1 MSQNN
6 EEPRKPIDLNHDE
19 LLGETRES
27 MNTDGLGDAGLH
39 GEDVREE
46 SVHDE
51 HDIREA
57 RSARSMSSQPT
68 VGSSQQREIP
78 ANGSS
83 SQLRMASAQRQSRVH
98 PVERQ
103 AERKPSVPRA
113 RRMKLSVTRVDPWS
127 VTKVSF
133 LLAIAGGIVQIVAVG
148 FIWFLL
154 NSIGL
159 FDSVTQLV
167 SKTGLDAGSF
177 DLSSILSLGT
187 VLSATTI
194 FSIFEVILVMVL
206 ATIGAFLY
214 NLVSAL
220 VGGVHVILGDD

>member
-6 EEPRKPIDLNHDE
+6 DEPRKPIDLNHDE
-19 LLGETRES
+19 LLGGTNADLNS
-27 MNTDGLGDAGLH
+27 AGLSEEDAKVDALHEEPSHEEH
-39 GEDVREE
+39 GPRV
-46 SVHDE
+46 
-51 HDIREA
+51 A
-57 RSARSMSSQPT
+57 RSARSLSSNPAVSENQIHETQPSHPMEQSH
-68 VGSSQQREIP
+68 V
-78 ANGSS
+78 SS
-83 SQLRMASAQRQSRVH
+83 SHEQARAHS
-98 PVERQ
+98 
-103 AERKPSVPRA
+103 AERSAGQKPSVPRA

-133 LLAIAGGIVQIVAVG
+133 LLAIAGGIIQIVAVG

-187 VLSATTI
+187 VLSAVTI

>member
-1 MSQNN
+1 
-6 EEPRKPIDLNHDE
+6 
-19 LLGETRES
+19 
-27 MNTDGLGDAGLH
+27 
-39 GEDVREE
+39 
-46 SVHDE
+46 
-51 HDIREA
+51 
-57 RSARSMSSQPT
+57 
-68 VGSSQQREIP
+68 
-78 ANGSS
+78 
-83 SQLRMASAQRQSRVH
+83 
-98 PVERQ
+98 
-103 AERKPSVPRA
+103 
-113 RRMKLSVTRVDPWS
+113 MKLSVTRVDPWS

-177 DLSSILSLGT
+177 DLASVLSLGT

-194 FSIFEVILVMVL
+194 FSIFEVVLVMVL

>member
-6 EEPRKPIDLNHDE
+6 DEPRKPIDLNHDE
-19 LLGETRES
+19 LLGGMDENSNSQGHNSEAERV
-27 MNTDGLGDAGLH
+27 DVLH
-39 GEDVREE
+39 EE
-46 SVHDE
+46 IQHEE
-51 HDIREA
+51 HEPRSA
-57 RSARSMSSQPT
+57 RSARSLSSNPAVTETQI
-68 VGSSQQREIP
+68 REAQSVHP
-78 ANGSS
+78 MEQTRVSS
-83 SQLRMASAQRQSRVH
+83 SHEDAKVRSAQRT
-98 PVERQ
+98 PGK
-103 AERKPSVPRA
+103 KPSVPRA

-167 SKTGLDAGSF
+167 SETGLDAGSF
-177 DLSSILSLGT
+177 DLASVLSLGT

-194 FSIFEVILVMVL
+194 FSIFEVVLVMVL